1 MRLNRFLAAAG
12 LGSRRSCEALIQA
25 GRIEVNGEIVDA
37 LPGPEIDLKRDDV
50 RCDGERLRLPTRW
63 LYYALHKPAGYVTT
77 RSDERGRKTVED
89 LLGRLRGRLVPVG
102 RLDRATE
109 GLLLLTNN
117 GELANRLLHPR
128 YRQERTYV
136 AWVRPAPGFPVLKA
150 IEAGGV
156 SLGGGETSGPAK
168 ARILGRRSDTTRVRL
183 TLREGK
189 YREVRRLFRA
199 FDIKVLVLRR
209 VSFAGIYLGD
219 LPAGALRPLEP
230 EEVADLARRTRLEL

>member
-12 LGSRRSCEALIQA
+12 LGSRRSCEALILA
-25 GRIEVNGEIVDA
+25 GRIEVNGEVVES
-37 LPGPEIDLKRDDV
+37 LPGPEVEPRRDEI
-50 RCDGERLRLPTRW
+50 RCDGERLRLPTHW
-63 LYYALHKPAGYVTT
+63 LYYALHKPAGYITT
-77 RSDERGRKTVED
+77 RSDERGRKTIED
-89 LLGRLRGRLVPVG
+89 LLGRLRGRLVPIG

-136 AWVRPAPGFPVLKA
+136 AWVKPAPGFGALKA

-156 SLGGGETSGPAK
+156 SLGGGEKSGPAR
-168 ARILGRRSDTTRVRL
+168 ARILGRRTDTTRVRL

-199 FDIKVLVLRR
+199 FEIKVLVLRR
-209 VSFAGIYLGD
+209 VTFAGIHLGD

-230 EEVADLARRTRLEL
+230 EEVAILAKRTQLEL